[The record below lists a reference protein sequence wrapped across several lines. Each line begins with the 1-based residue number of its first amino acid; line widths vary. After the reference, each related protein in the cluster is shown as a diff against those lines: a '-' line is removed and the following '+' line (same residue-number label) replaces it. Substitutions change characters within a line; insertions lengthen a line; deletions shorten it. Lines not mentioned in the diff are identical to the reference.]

1 MSLLEILGV
10 ASEIYPLVKTGGLAD
25 VAGALPAALAAEDI
39 RMRMLVPGYP
49 AVMSALE
56 TAEEIYNFPLLF
68 GSSGRLLAGRAAGL
82 DLFVLDAPHF
92 YARPGNPYNGPG
104 GEGWG
109 DNAFRFAA
117 LARIGASLGAGHLLP
132 GYRPAVIQAHDWQ
145 AGLLPAYVHYDGGG
159 GPRDGHDR
167 AQSRVSGPVLTR
179 AVGRPRPARQLLHH
193 PWRRVLRRH
202 RLPQGR
208 AQARGPDHHRLAD
221 LRLGDPDR

>member
-1 MSLLEILGV
+1 
-10 ASEIYPLVKTGGLAD
+10 
-25 VAGALPAALAAEDI
+25 
-39 RMRMLVPGYP
+39 MLVPGYP

-145 AGLLPAYVHYDGGG
+145 AGLLPAY
-159 GPRDGHDR
+159 
-167 AQSRVSGPVLTR
+167 A
-179 AVGRPRPARQLLHH
+179 A
-193 PWRRVLRRH
+193 LRR
-202 RLPQGR
+202 RGR
-208 AQARGPDHHRLAD
+208 TARRS
-221 LRLGDPDR
+221 